1 MRQPITTTMQRKTLH
16 PSLLQPG
23 NPPAA
28 SPTSWKHNPA
38 QRIAI
43 YSPHQKSTGCKAAKY
58 PAPSLQ
64 QTTQDTTSSAGP
76 TFFAS
81 PQCIF
86 QKNLFQTLKIYQNV
100 SPKNSTQTTYL
111 KMIHV
116 KYQFHLDLPCKKK
129 LQPHKR
135 NQTQYLTVH
144 TLPLES
150 PLLECPFSARLTSG

>member
-116 KYQFHLDLPCKKK
+116 KYQFHLDLPCKKNSNHTK
-129 LQPHKR
+129 ETKHNISLYIRFRYNPPFWS
-135 NQTQYLTVH
+135 VH
-144 TLPLES
+144 S
-150 PLLECPFSARLTSG
+150 LLD